1 MTSTQ
6 HDFLKNEFVGLL
18 KQVPADTPPKWGK
31 MSFQQMVEHFANVMR
46 VASGK
51 AVFPNILTPED
62 RLVKMREFMM
72 SDKPFQENTKN
83 PLMPETPAPVKNATL
98 EAAINELDEEVKF
111 FFSVFDANNLQT
123 TRNPLFGDLTYEQ
136 NLQLLYKHAWHHLK
150 QFGIGMERSKG

>member
-18 KQVPADTPPKWGK
+18 KKIPADTPPKWGK
-31 MSFQQMVEHFANVMR
+31 MSFQQMVEHFADVMK

-51 AVFPNILTPED
+51 SVFTTIVTPEE

-83 PLMPETPAPVKNATL
+83 PLMPETPAPVRNITV
-98 EAAINELDEEVKF
+98 EAAINELEKEVKH
-111 FFSVFDANNLQT
+111 FFSVFDTNNLQT

-136 NLQLLYKHAWHHLK
+136 NLQLLYKHAWHHLR
-150 QFGIGMERSKG
+150 QYGIRREGLEG